1 MEEAIICPKV
11 DKVYAATTNL
21 VKNIPSEKREL
32 LSVVH
37 IFERSHESESD
48 DAPLEILLSEFT
60 ENVPYDNLVILQC
73 TNPFTESKDIAE
85 VFRLLSEYDSIVS
98 VCRQKRF
105 LWNNGFP
112 VRHTLD
118 ARIRTQDMEG
128 YSVENGALYAT
139 TRKQFKDSGFRC
151 GGKIGL
157 YEMPPY
163 TYYEID
169 DENDWEICK
178 TIHARYLKEQGIPV
192 I

>member
-1 MEEAIICPKV
+1 MNVVLIPLRYGSRRIHLKNFRRFNNKPLYQWVMEEAIICPKV

-105 LWNNGFP
+105 LW
-112 VRHTLD
+112 
-118 ARIRTQDMEG
+118 
-128 YSVENGALYAT
+128 
-139 TRKQFKDSGFRC
+139 KD
-151 GGKIGL
+151 GKPL
-157 YEMPPY
+157 QERQ
-163 TYYEID
+163 T
-169 DENDWEICK
+169 N
-178 TIHARYLKEQGIPV
+178 Q
-192 I
+192 